1 MSHLQRIP
9 FGFGSLLLVLA
20 AMLLTTPV
28 RAALEP
34 ARIEAYIATLPA
46 VRELG
51 ETLKSEGKQAF
62 LARQIMPRAGE
73 PFDPHHRA
81 VQALQQGEPD
91 YFRQLES
98 TVLAQGFTSATSWA
112 NTGDQVV
119 LAYGAVKVSA
129 ESPEMLAL
137 SQQGKA
143 QRDMLLQT
151 LPPQQREQLRQAL
164 TIADALAQVSGADRE
179 AVRPYIAELDRLF
192 AQD

>member
-1 MSHLQRIP
+1 M
-9 FGFGSLLLVLA
+9 
-20 AMLLTTPV
+20 
-28 RAALEP
+28 
-34 ARIEAYIATLPA
+34 
-46 VRELG
+46 
-51 ETLKSEGKQAF
+51 
-62 LARQIMPRAGE
+62 
-73 PFDPHHRA
+73 
-81 VQALQQGEPD
+81 
-91 YFRQLES
+91 
-98 TVLAQGFTSATSWA
+98 LAQGFTSATSWA